1 MRTAEQ
7 IEQETT
13 VGKIGMFQQY
23 LESILDLIEPGQE
36 IAFVRADVLRALAA
50 MRDELRE
57 LDGYEPGQ
65 ETAEAILRKTRDEV
79 FGVLRL
85 DDA

>member
-36 IAFVRADVLRALAA
+36 IAFADVLRARAA
-50 MRDELRE
+50 MRVEPGE